1 MPESTQ
7 NIVKQ
12 QFAARLREDDLQI
25 INEAL
30 PEIFPDNDLNALTG
44 REILRGSVEK
54 AVRTV
59 QKLNQSLPS
68 DLEQI
73 KELTDTIGQITTER
87 DQLKADAEK
96 LNKDITWLNN
106 VISTQSEQVDEL
118 TAKLA
123 EIKGAASD
131 LEKYRPVEN
140 EMRVIVP
147 PFTLEVL
154 KRYARKVAKVTGKET
169 RPADL
174 LVSLF
179 NRYITA
185 KEIELDGF
193 PQLISKAEIK
203 SIKDS
208 LKQQNEPAG

>member
-1 MPESTQ
+1 MPEVQ

-12 QFAARLREDDLQI
+12 QFAARLREDDQQI

-30 PEIFPDNDLNALTG
+30 PEIFPDHDLTTLTG

-59 QKLNQSLPS
+59 QKLSQSLPA
-68 DLEQI
+68 DLEKIQV
-73 KELTDTIGQITTER
+73 LQ
-87 DQLKADAEK
+87 ADC
-96 LNKDITWLNN
+96 DR
-106 VISTQSEQVDEL
+106 L
-118 TAKLA
+118 TAARDGSKQEVEQLESQVLALNELITELNDRNQNLGNRLA
-123 EIKGAASD
+123 ELQGTASN
-131 LEKYRPVEN
+131 LEKYRPVDN

-208 LKQQNEPAG
+208 LKQENEPAG

>member
-1 MPESTQ
+1 MPESTL

-30 PEIFPDNDLNALTG
+30 PEIFPDHDLNALTG

-68 DLEQI
+68 DLERI
-73 KELTDTIGQITTER
+73 KELTDTIGQITTDR
-87 DQLKADAEK
+87 DQLKADAETISDQFVSM
-96 LNKDITWLNN
+96 NE
-106 VISTQSEQVDEL
+106 VISAQSEQVQEL

-123 EIKGAASD
+123 ELQGAASN
-131 LEKYRPVEN
+131 LEKYRPLEN

-154 KRYARKVAKVTGKET
+154 KRYARKVARVTGKET

-203 SIKDS
+203 SIKDN